1 MNERA
6 NERPAAAALLIPS
19 TTRLRV
25 AALLRGL
32 LIAALPLVTG
42 LYIGAV
48 TFPGGSMLPWN
59 PVMVDLDVYR
69 RAGQALL
76 DGEDIYNIPGRLPFL
91 YPPFAALLAVPLA
104 LLPPTVVQIGWTGA
118 GVLAILAVL
127 HRFGLQGWPLSLITA
142 ATVVWV
148 QPVSQTLAFGQL
160 GIFLVALVVLD
171 LVPGPRLLGDRRLL
185 PEGTLTGV
193 AAAIKLT
200 PALFV
205 LYLLAALRRRPAL
218 VAILTGAVVTIAA
231 AVAVPGLS
239 LTFWGGLARGETG
252 LGHSLI
258 YFTNQSVMADAVRI
272 LGLGS
277 GSVGLGLLGAA
288 LVAALGVVS
297 GARWYRQ
304 GEVALA
310 VVSCGVASLLAS
322 PVSWLHHFVW
332 VVPMALCLVDSQRAC
347 TAPGHRLLALP
358 VWFRV
363 LGWLFVGWVVAAPFG
378 RLPGGADVEL
388 TWTWQQNLQASVTAL
403 LGVAWLVAGLVVARG
418 GRPNRPGSSGD
429 AYLKTG

>member
-1 MNERA
+1 MSERA
-6 NERPAAAALLIPS
+6 GARPAAAPLLIPS
-19 TTRLRV
+19 TARLRV

-32 LIAALPLVTG
+32 LIAALPLATG

-76 DGEDIYNIPGRLPFL
+76 EGEDIYNIPGQLPFL

-118 GVLAILAVL
+118 GVLAVLAVL
-127 HRFGLQGWPLSLITA
+127 HRFGLKGWALSLITA

-148 QPVSQTLAFGQL
+148 EPVSQTLAFGQL

-171 LVPGPRLLGDRRLL
+171 LVPGPRLLGARRLL
-185 PEGTLTGV
+185 PEGALTAV

-205 LYLLAALRRRPAL
+205 LYLLAARQRRPAL
-218 VAILTGAVVTIAA
+218 VAILTGAAVTIAA
-231 AVAVPGLS
+231 AVAVPGPS
-239 LTFWGGLARGETG
+239 LTFWGRLARGETG

-258 YFTNQSVMADAVRI
+258 YYTNQSVMADAVRI
-272 LGLGS
+272 LGLGP
-277 GSVGLGLLGAA
+277 GPVALGLLGAA
-288 LVAALGVVS
+288 LVAALGVVC
-297 GARWYRQ
+297 GARWYRR
-304 GEVALA
+304 GEGALG

-332 VVPMALCLVDSQRAC
+332 VVPMALCLVDSRRAC

-358 VWFRV
+358 AWFRV

-388 TWTWQQNLQASVTAL
+388 TWTWQQNLLASVTAL
-403 LGVAWLVAGLVVARG
+403 LGVAWLVAGLGVAQAGASTDQRSAPT
-418 GRPNRPGSSGD
+418 R
-429 AYLKTG
+429 T